1 MNLFAEEKAST
12 LKLLKLLFKNK
23 WLIIIFTLIG
33 VATSVVVTYFIPK
46 KYTSFAIVFPA
57 NSNLGLSLL
66 EDPRFGNSLDADQ
79 LMQLLESK
87 QLLDTIVQ
95 KYNLVEYYD
104 IDETSRTSGK
114 NLQDKFYRDV
124 TFSKTRYYSV
134 VITATFKDPELAAN
148 IVNSIV
154 EIVDD
159 IRIKIIRENQSLSYD
174 YAKEQ
179 YENQQELV
187 DAMKKVIYSKKDTS
201 NSSGVLY
208 NHLVELTKT
217 SAESGSRYVE
227 TPEMEDLVEKYVYES
242 EKLKNLK
249 GDYDKAQRLIQKPL
263 SKVFVVTK
271 AVPIYKKVSPSY
283 LINSLIG
290 LSASM
295 LFIILILIVRDRLGY
310 VINALKS

>member
-1 MNLFAEEKAST
+1 MNLFADEKAST
-12 LKLLKLLFKNK
+12 LKLLKLLFKNR

-33 VATSVVVTYFIPK
+33 VVTSVVVTYFIPK

-79 LMQLLESK
+79 LMQLLESN
-87 QLLDTIVQ
+87 QLLDTIVK
-95 KYNLVEYYD
+95 KYNLKEYYD
-104 IDETSRTSGK
+104 IDETSQASSK

-159 IRIKIIRENQSLSYD
+159 IRIKIIRENQSLSYN
-174 YAKEQ
+174 YAKDQ
-179 YENQQELV
+179 YEDQQELV
-187 DAMKKVIYSKKDTS
+187 DALKKVIYSKKDTS
-201 NSSGVLY
+201 SSSGVLY

-217 SAESGSRYVE
+217 SSESGNRYVE

-249 GDYDKAQRLIQKPL
+249 GDYDKAKRLIEKPL

-290 LSASM
+290 FSVSM
-295 LFIILILIVRDRLGY
+295 FFIVLILIVRDRLGY